1 MEFKGVWSL
10 RRKKW
15 EGVEIWRN
23 RRAARRERQTGRRRD
38 GGGGGVCAVHGSSP
52 PTPPPVKQ
60 CRPRKEVKTYKVKQ
74 SSATW
79 GEDKRRLCA
88 GAECEK
94 NRKEKTTRAA
104 AAAPPPP
111 PPRSGHVL
119 QCAAAGR
126 AEGGFLIQRCFRRR
140 LISAAYCQVEI
151 RPTCKHI

>member
-38 GGGGGVCAVHGSSP
+38 GGRRSLRGSRLVPSDSSARK
-52 PTPPPVKQ
+52 KQ

-79 GEDKRRLCA
+79 AKTKGDCVQEQNVRKTEKKNQHEHHHHHRRRGQVTSC
-88 GAECEK
+88 
-94 NRKEKTTRAA
+94 
-104 AAAPPPP
+104 
-111 PPRSGHVL
+111 SV
-119 QCAAAGR
+119 QQQ
-126 AEGGFLIQRCFRRR
+126 EGQKVVFIQRCFRRR

>member
-23 RRAARRERQTGRRRD
+23 RRAAQRKTNRKTEGWRAEESARFTARPLRLLREK
-38 GGGGGVCAVHGSSP
+38 
-52 PTPPPVKQ
+52 KQ
-60 CRPRKEVKTYKVKQ
+60 CRPHKEVKTYKVKQ
-74 SSATW
+74 SSPTW

-94 NRKEKTTRAA
+94 NRKEKTTRA
-104 AAAPPPP
+104 PPPP
-111 PPRSGHVL
+111 PSRSGHVL

-126 AEGGFLIQRCFRRR
+126 AEGGFFIQRCFRRR